1 MADFKQFI
9 SGFEPKKEL
18 NVLGKDWEQEEDQDD
33 YFGAMTNAERNLNLL
48 TSNVKP
54 MHDFISKNRASLAE
68 QAKTDPAGVLKKISS
83 FGSAYDRGY
92 LKPKNIRSSYLSK
105 LLEDKEWW
113 GEE

>member
-1 MADFKQFI
+1 MADFNKFI

-48 TSNVKP
+48 TSNVEP
-54 MHDFISKNRASLAE
+54 MYDFIKKNRASLAE

-83 FGSAYDRGY
+83 FGSAYDRGC
-92 LKPKNIRSSYLSK
+92 LKPQHIRSSYLSK
-105 LLEDKEWW
+105 LLEDKEHW